1 MAETNDK
8 DHTVNPG
15 SGDRSGTPAAPGAK
29 GDTPADR
36 AAAGG
41 PAPSLSGNEAVNLAA
56 EQSKNTA
63 GKNIPVLGDLPIPED
78 TANLRHGPN
87 LHDGLLALLP
97 LIGVWRGEG
106 QADTAEDGQY
116 SFGQRI
122 IFSHDG
128 ENYISYSS
136 VIWKLDEKG
145 DPADPDQ
152 RESGFLRISEKDEI
166 EMIITHCTGVVEI
179 YYGEPLNERSWQ
191 LESALTT
198 VTATGPKTL
207 GPGKRLYG
215 LLPNND
221 LGWVDERAIDGA
233 LHPRM
238 SAQLKRV
245 VG

>member
-1 MAETNDK
+1 MASNK
-8 DHTVNPG
+8 DN
-15 SGDRSGTPAAPGAK
+15 TPDPQDGGRAPA
-29 GDTPADR
+29 DTPTDTH
-36 AAAGG
+36 AAAGQ
-41 PAPSLSGNEAVNLAA
+41 PPSLSGNDAVNLAA

-63 GKNIPVLGDLPIPED
+63 GKNIPVLGDLPIAD
-78 TANLRHGPN
+78 NTANLRQGPN

-116 SFGQRI
+116 SFGQRL
-122 IFSHDG
+122 IFAHDG
-128 ENYISYSS
+128 ENYISYES
-136 VIWKLDEKG
+136 VTWKLDDQG
-145 DPADPDQ
+145 NPAGPDQ
-152 RESGFLRISEKDEI
+152 RETGFLRISDKDEI
-166 EMIITHCTGVVEI
+166 EMIITHAAGVVEI
-179 YYGEPLNERSWQ
+179 YYGEPRSERSWQ

-198 VTATGPKTL
+198 VTATGPASL

-221 LGWVDERAIDGA
+221 LGWVEERAVDGA